1 MVVDHSLQIQ
11 NLERLYRVLKM
22 RDDGQVGDNE
32 TNGMEEIRKQREI
45 QEETEPKYN
54 HSFHFRSCE
63 HMRCL
68 TPTPRGAS
76 HQGFG
81 I

>member
-1 MVVDHSLQIQ
+1 
-11 NLERLYRVLKM
+11 M

-32 TNGMEEIRKQREI
+32 TNGREEIVCIRKQREI
-45 QEETEPKYN
+45 QEETETEPKYN